1 MTQRRLLVNGFLE
14 RPVFQAVADWIL
26 VPVAPSL
33 PGKQSRGQSVRI
45 EPIHHGRE
53 ALFFPA
59 CDVTRLT
66 GHSVCVT
73 GHSVGRPLFR
83 ECTLRAGECRFV
95 SARFV
100 DRNLNRILLGRAL
113 AGLLTR
119 MRTFDWQVIHGHQVG
134 GTGGLGATLDLL
146 A

>member
-1 MTQRRLLVNGFLE
+1 
-14 RPVFQAVADWIL
+14 
-26 VPVAPSL
+26 
-33 PGKQSRGQSVRI
+33 VRI

-53 ALFFPA
+53 ALFFPVCFPA
-59 CDVTRLT
+59 CDLT
-66 GHSVCVT
+66 GHRVCAT
-73 GHSVGRPLFR
+73 GHIVCHPLFR
-83 ECTLRAGECRFV
+83 ECTLRAGEFRFV

-100 DRNLNRILLGRAL
+100 DRNMNRILLRRAL

-119 MRTFDWQVIHGHQVG
+119 MRTFDWQVIHGHKVG

>member
-1 MTQRRLLVNGFLE
+1 
-14 RPVFQAVADWIL
+14 
-26 VPVAPSL
+26 
-33 PGKQSRGQSVRI
+33 VRI

-59 CDVTRLT
+59 GDVT

-73 GHSVGRPLFR
+73 GHCVCRPTFR
-83 ECTLRAGECRFV
+83 ECMLRAGECRFV

-100 DRNLNRILLGRAL
+100 DRNMNRILLRRAL

-119 MRTFDWQVIHGHQVG
+119 MRTFDWQVIHGHKVG
-134 GTGGLGATLDLL
+134 GTDGLGATLDLL